1 MYALTLPIAALMLN
15 LLIVFI
21 YCSKGSVENE
31 ETNVYTSI
39 LLYSVAYSIL
49 AIVSYVVAKLTD
61 NMTIVEYL
69 LKVYMILMILL
80 SVKFLHYCVTISS
93 LAEKTKKIVP
103 RLLMILS
110 VIVAIPLLIL
120 PLNIINYDA
129 VLDGNGLS
137 YDVAIVTL
145 VVLLLFIVILSIVQ
159 IIKDRKKIIKE
170 LPMIFLIFSYIVG
183 LIIRNYFPEVIF
195 ETFIYAFAV
204 LFMYFTIENPDIK
217 MLEEMTLAKE
227 QAEKANHAKSDFLS
241 SMSHEIRTPLNAIVG
256 LSEDI
261 SRFDN
266 LPDQVKEDSKDIMDA
281 SQTLLEI
288 VGNILDINKIE
299 SEKLEIINVK
309 YNPKEIFDSL
319 YKLNM
324 TRIGEKPISF
334 KINVAP
340 DIPYELFGDKV
351 RVKQIINNLLS
362 NSIKYTESGE
372 INFNVRC
379 INNGMVCTLLIS
391 VQDTGIG
398 IKKEKIDKL
407 FHKFERLDVERNTT
421 AEGTG
426 LGLAITKKLVDMMGG
441 KINVQSTYGKGSIFV
456 AQIPQ
461 RISRMNEGAKFETIV
476 INRAHRNEE
485 AKQIL
490 APMLSKNKEVKETYG
505 NKKILIVDD
514 NALNIKV
521 AKRALADFD
530 LILED
535 CTSGQKC
542 IDLIKGGAKY
552 DLILMDIM
560 MPGMSGEQ
568 CLLELKKDP
577 NFKIPV
583 IALTAD
589 AVQGAKEKY
598 MKSGFNDYIAKPFS
612 RNQIKEKLDNFI

>member
-15 LLIVFI
+15 LLIVFV

-31 ETNVYTSI
+31 ETKVYTSI
-39 LLYSVAYSIL
+39 LLYSVAYSLL
-49 AIVSYVVAKLTD
+49 AIVSYVVAKCTD
-61 NMTIVEYL
+61 NTLIVEYL
-69 LKVYMILMILL
+69 LKIYMILMIML
-80 SVKFLHYCVTISS
+80 SVKFLHYCIAISS
-93 LAEKTKKIVP
+93 LSEKIKKIVP
-103 RLLMILS
+103 KILMIVS
-110 VIVAIPLLIL
+110 VVMIIPLIAL

-137 YDVAIVTL
+137 YDVAIIAL
-145 VVLLLFIVILSIVQ
+145 IVLLALIIILSIVQ
-159 IIKDRKKIIKE
+159 IVKDRKKLIKE
-170 LPMIFLIFSYIVG
+170 LPMIFLIIAYIIG
-183 LIIRNYFPEVIF
+183 LIIRAYFPEVIF
-195 ETFIYAFAV
+195 ETFIYAFVV

-217 MLEEMTLAKE
+217 LLEEMTIAKE
-227 QAEKANHAKSDFLS
+227 QAERANHAKSDFLS

-261 SRFDN
+261 SRFND

-299 SEKLEIINVK
+299 SDKLEIVNEK
-309 YNPKEIFDSL
+309 YNPKEVFESA
-319 YKLNM
+319 YKINM
-324 TRIGEKPISF
+324 TRVGEKPISF

-340 DIPYELFGDKV
+340 DIPYELIGDKV

-362 NSIKYTESGE
+362 NSIKYTERGE
-372 INFNVRC
+372 INFNVKC
-379 INNGMVCTLLIS
+379 INQGDICSLIIS
-391 VQDTGIG
+391 VQDTGMG

-407 FHKFERLDVERNTT
+407 FNKFERLDVERNTT
-421 AEGTG
+421 VEGTG
-426 LGLAITKKLVDMMGG
+426 LGLAITKKLIDMMGG
-441 KINVQSTYGKGSIFV
+441 KINVQSTYGKGSLFI
-456 AQIPQ
+456 ATIPQ
-461 RISRMNEGAKFETIV
+461 RISRMTEGAKFETIV
-476 INRAHRNEE
+476 INRAHRNED

-490 APMLSKNKEVKETYG
+490 GPMLSASKEVKDEYG

-521 AKRALADFD
+521 ARRALSSFD

-535 CTSGQKC
+535 CNSGAIC
-542 IDLIKGGAKY
+542 IEKVKENKY

-560 MPGMSGEQ
+560 MPGMSGDE
-568 CLLELKKDP
+568 CLKILKEDP
-577 NFKIPV
+577 DFKTPV

-598 MKSGFNDYIAKPFS
+598 LKAGFNDYIAKPFS
-612 RNQIKEKLDNFI
+612 RDQIKEKLDNYI